1 MRVSGSI
8 QYRASGPTARQRR
21 IESARAFVVK
31 FTPQLL
37 LLLLLAVMAI
47 INPRSVSPGNLI
59 DVFINAVPVA
69 LLALGAMWILV
80 SGGLDLSA
88 GFGVAMCA
96 LVVGGGLQQG
106 LPLPMVLINGIGAG
120 LALGLVNGVLIGVL
134 SIPPFIATLA
144 TMVGVQGVVLLLG
157 QQGTVI
163 VNDDFFSF
171 IADARPLGIPM
182 LIVIAVFI
190 ATVVATIA
198 RYTVFG
204 LYTYGLGSNSSA
216 MESRGVP
223 VIRQI
228 VLVYVF
234 GGLMVAL
241 TAIVLVAKVQIVDT
255 NIANINILLDAFAAT
270 ILGGTS
276 LFGGKGTVSGTLT
289 GALIISL
296 ISTSLL
302 VVGVSAENINLFKG
316 ITIVVAV
323 IIDAGIRSLE
333 NRHAGRSLQAI

>member
-106 LPLPMVLINGIGAG
+106 IFCSRA
-120 LALGLVNGVLIGVL
+120 
-134 SIPPFIATLA
+134 PPA
-144 TMVGVQGVVLLLG
+144 
-157 QQGTVI
+157 
-163 VNDDFFSF
+163 
-171 IADARPLGIPM
+171 
-182 LIVIAVFI
+182 
-190 ATVVATIA
+190 
-198 RYTVFG
+198 
-204 LYTYGLGSNSSA
+204 
-216 MESRGVP
+216 SRW
-223 VIRQI
+223 R
-228 VLVYVF
+228 
-234 GGLMVAL
+234 
-241 TAIVLVAKVQIVDT
+241 
-255 NIANINILLDAFAAT
+255 
-270 ILGGTS
+270 
-276 LFGGKGTVSGTLT
+276 
-289 GALIISL
+289 
-296 ISTSLL
+296 
-302 VVGVSAENINLFKG
+302 
-316 ITIVVAV
+316 
-323 IIDAGIRSLE
+323 
-333 NRHAGRSLQAI
+333 

>member
-1 MRVSGSI
+1 MTVSASI
-8 QYRASGPTARQRR
+8 QNRASGSTARQRR
-21 IESARAFVVK
+21 IEHARTFVVK

-47 INPRSVSPGNLI
+47 INPRNVSSGNLI
-59 DVFINAVPVA
+59 DVLINAVPVA

-106 LPLPMVLINGIGAG
+106 FPLPIVLINGIVAG
-120 LALGLVNGVLIGVL
+120 LALGLVNGILIGVL

-157 QQGTVI
+157 KQGTVI
-163 VNDDFFSF
+163 VNNDFLSF
-171 IADARPLGIPM
+171 IGAARPLGVPM

-190 ATVVATIA
+190 AAVVAALA

-216 MESRGVP
+216 MVSRGVP

-255 NIANINILLDAFAAT
+255 NIANINIMLDAFAAT

-296 ISTSLL
+296 ISTSLI
-302 VVGVSAENINLFKG
+302 VVGVSTDDVNLFKG

-323 IIDAGIRSLE
+323 IIDAGIRALE
-333 NRHAGRSLQAI
+333 KRRVD